1 MHIFRAPH
9 PLGGGLNNQV
19 LHLTQL
25 LTDTCA
31 RKGTLELPRFMAGD
45 DFFRRRGD
53 PYSTNSIAFSD
64 VFDEESFQ
72 ESIRPCSIT
81 QHGGAN
87 ATIATL
93 VQINANWFRDAK
105 RVAMVSSVYAA
116 LKPGRL
122 VRGPLAGALRQIEDA
137 SVGAWAAV
145 HLRIERDWNVFCDKR
160 FSPRRCF
167 THNEIGDITHKS
179 LTTASA
185 TVLLYS
191 HDLLPAHIKPRLI
204 RNAFCGRVI
213 ELPRVTGVYVVQ
225 AAVQLF
231 VAANASH
238 SFHGNS
244 YSTFSR
250 GVALLRR
257 GVRSFSYDCAGDHV
271 RNGTGL
277 TTLNQ
282 GQCNKDAR
290 RVNGAI
296 GSICNQPEDC
306 RCASNKRD
314 HNTRVK
320 NNRRTGQVD
329 YSLNHARFR

>member
-1 MHIFRAPH
+1 MHLFRAPH

-31 RKGTLELPRFMAGD
+31 RNGTLELPRFMAGE
-45 DFFRRRGD
+45 DFFRHRGD
-53 PYSTNSIAFSD
+53 PYSNYSIAFSD
-64 VFDEESFQ
+64 IFDEETFR
-72 ESIRPCSIT
+72 ESIRPCMATKQSS
-81 QHGGAN
+81 AN

-93 VQINANWFRDAK
+93 TQINANWFRDAK
-105 RVAMVSSVYAA
+105 RLAMVPNVYAA
-116 LKPGRL
+116 LKPGRR
-122 VRGPLAGALRQIEDA
+122 VHGPLTRALRAIDIA
-137 SVGAWAAV
+137 SSGPWAAV

-160 FSPRRCF
+160 FRPRRCF
-167 THNEIGDITHKS
+167 TQNEIGEITHTS
-179 LTTASA
+179 LSTASA

-191 HDLLPAHIKPRLI
+191 HDLLPAHIKPRLV
-204 RNAFCGRVI
+204 RNAFCGRII
-213 ELPRVTGVYVVQ
+213 ELPRATGVYVIQ

-257 GVRSFSYDCAGDHV
+257 GVNSFSYDCAGNHV
-271 RNGTGL
+271 RKGTGL
-277 TTLNQ
+277 NTLNQ
-282 GQCNKDAR
+282 GQCTKNAL
-290 RVNGAI
+290 RVSGAT

-306 RCASNKRD
+306 RCVHSNKQER
-314 HNTRVK
+314 NTGFQNK
-320 NNRRTGQVD
+320 TATQD
-329 YSLNHARFR
+329 K